1 MKNSARRINFTGF
14 ISLLVVCALL
24 LLARVVYVYV
34 SEPGRFPVNT
44 VKISANFEHISR
56 GDIEEVLDRY
66 NNSSF
71 IMLPISRL
79 QADLSALNW
88 AKNIKINRIWPDTL
102 KITITEKTPIAM
114 WRKSFITDDGNIIS
128 SNNQTVQRSGL
139 EHSLPKLNGP
149 EDQQQEVLQNYQKLS
164 KLLSSYGLHADS
176 LHLHNNQSWDL
187 YLADGAVLRLGKRDI
202 EKRVLRFCKAYSA
215 VFADKSEKLASVDL
229 RYPHGMAV
237 QWNASNK

>member
-56 GDIEEVLDRY
+56 SDIEEVLERY

-79 QADLSALNW
+79 QADLSTLNW
-88 AKNIKINRIWPDTL
+88 AKNIKINRVWPDTL
-102 KITITEKTPIAM
+102 KITIIEKQPIAI
-114 WRKSFITDDGNIIS
+114 WRKSFITDDGSIIS
-128 SNNQTVQRSGL
+128 ENNQTAQKSGL
-139 EHSLPKLNGP
+139 SRALPKLNGP

-176 LHLHNNQSWDL
+176 LELHNNQSWDL

-215 VFADKSEKLASVDL
+215 VFADKPEKLASVDL